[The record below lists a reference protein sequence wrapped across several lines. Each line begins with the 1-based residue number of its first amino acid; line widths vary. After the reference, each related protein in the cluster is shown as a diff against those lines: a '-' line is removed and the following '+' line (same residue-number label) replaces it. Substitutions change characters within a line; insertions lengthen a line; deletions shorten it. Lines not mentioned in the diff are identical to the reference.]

1 MTDTDT
7 PDTRPSEPETP
18 DTRPSEPETP
28 DTRPSEPE
36 TPPDWQRGEPI
47 WQEPRPLHEPSPQ
60 PPQQP
65 QSPPTESAGGEGD

>member
-7 PDTRPSEPETP
+7 PDTRPSEPE
-18 DTRPSEPETP
+18 S
-28 DTRPSEPE
+28 
-36 TPPDWQRGEPI
+36 PPDWQRGELI